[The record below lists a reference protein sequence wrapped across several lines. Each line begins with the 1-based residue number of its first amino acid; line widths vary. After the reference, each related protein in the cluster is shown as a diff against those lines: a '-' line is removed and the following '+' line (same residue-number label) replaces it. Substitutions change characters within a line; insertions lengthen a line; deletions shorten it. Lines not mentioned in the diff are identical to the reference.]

1 MLQINKEDIKDHLDW
16 LKIQITIS
24 SAAIGAITLKA
35 SGATPSELKIASVF
49 FIGSIFLM
57 IVGFSGLVEHKNSST
72 SKVSLLA
79 ATPVLLGHTC
89 FLIALSTL
97 VFSVF

>member
-1 MLQINKEDIKDHLDW
+1 MLRINKDDIKDHLDW

-35 SGATPSELKIASVF
+35 SGATPGKLKTASVF
-49 FIGSIFLM
+49 FILSIFLM
-57 IVGFSGLVEHKNSST
+57 IVGFSGLIEHKNSDT
-72 SKVSLLA
+72 NKVSLLA
-79 ATPVLLGHTC
+79 SIPVILGYLFFLL
-89 FLIALSTL
+89 ALCTL